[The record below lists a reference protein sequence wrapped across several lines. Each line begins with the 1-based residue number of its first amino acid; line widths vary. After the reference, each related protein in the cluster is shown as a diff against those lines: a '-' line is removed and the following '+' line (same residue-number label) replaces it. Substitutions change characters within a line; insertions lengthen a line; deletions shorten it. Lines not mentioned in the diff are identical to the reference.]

1 MLPEN
6 WNELTSDEKFE
17 ARFEAWMSTEGKE
30 FKTPEVAQNYQL
42 RAQRLKDVIQLKKP
56 DCVPSILTAGGLIAQ
71 YAGVTHGDLFYD
83 YDKAIQAT
91 IKFHQDFDLDY
102 PAAGNFLP
110 GKVFDL
116 LDYKLYRWPGSSLAE
131 NLPFQCLEGEYMGPD
146 EYDALIADPETY
158 CMRTYIPRVCGALAG
173 WKMLPTFYGT
183 VELPIVPFMLAPVGM
198 PPVQEAFQA
207 YLEAGQAT
215 VEWLKASGQIGAVT
229 MGEMGLPAI
238 AGGFSKAP
246 FDFIGDTLRGTR
258 GVMLDMYRQ
267 PDKLLAACDRLIPI
281 AIKMAVDSANA
292 AQNPMILI
300 PLHKGAD
307 GFMSNSDFAKFYWPS
322 FKAVLLGLIEEGV
335 VPFSFVEGS
344 YNQRLDIIAE
354 SGLPAGKT
362 MWMFD
367 QTDMTA
373 IKEKFGSWACF
384 GGNVPTSL
392 FKASTP
398 QEMEEFVKDLIATVG
413 QDGGYFLT
421 PGAVVDDAEPENVHA
436 YLKAG
441 REYGVY

>member
-6 WNELTSDEKFE
+6 WNRLAPDERFE
-17 ARFEAWMSTEGKE
+17 ARFAEWLSTEGKS
-30 FKTPEVAQNYQL
+30 FATPEVAHNYQL

-56 DCVPSILTAGGLIAQ
+56 DLVPCLLTAGGLIAQ
-71 YAGVTHGDLFYD
+71 YAGVTHGEMFYD
-83 YDKAIQAT
+83 YDKAIQVT

-116 LDYKLYRWPGSSLAE
+116 LDYKLYRWPGRNLSE

-146 EYDALIADPETY
+146 EYDALIADPEGF
-158 CMRTYIPRVCGALAG
+158 CMRTYMPRVCGALAG
-173 WKMLPTFYGT
+173 WQMLPTFFST
-183 VELPIVPFMLAPVGM
+183 VELPIVPFMMAAVGM

-207 YLEAGQAT
+207 FLEAGRAT
-215 VEWLKASGQIGAVT
+215 LEWLGASAQIGAVT
-229 MGEMGLPAI
+229 LGEMGLPGI

-258 GVMLDMYRQ
+258 GVMLDMYRR
-267 PDKLLAACDRLIPI
+267 PDKLLAACDRLVPI
-281 AIKMAVDSANA
+281 AIQMAVDSANA
-292 AQNPMILI
+292 AQNPMILV

-307 GFMSNSDFAKFYWPS
+307 GFMSNADFAKFYWPS
-322 FKAVLLGLIEEGV
+322 FKAMLLGLIEEGV

-354 SGLPAGKT
+354 SGLPAGTT

-367 QTDMTA
+367 QTDMEA
-373 IKEKFGSWACF
+373 VKEKFGSWACF
-384 GGNVPTSL
+384 GGNVPASL
-392 FKASTP
+392 FKAGTP
-398 QEMEEFVKDLIATVG
+398 QEMEEHVKNLIATVG
-413 QDGGYFLT
+413 QDGGYFVT
-421 PGAVVDDAEPENVHA
+421 PGAVVDDATPENVHA
-436 YLKAG
+436 YLRAG